1 MSEPTG
7 RRAPGAQAGPA
18 LQPGHPVHPGHGH
31 IVLRFSDGTEHRL
44 RGMTLVGRSPQAEPG
59 EVITDLVSVVD
70 PGRSVSKTHLLV
82 GMDARGLFVQ
92 DRRSTNGTVVTLP
105 DAQQILC
112 GESQTVRVP
121 AGATVSFGDLGFV
134 ADAVEQD

>member
-1 MSEPTG
+1 MSEPTA
-7 RRAPGAQAGPA
+7 RRAPGAPAGN
-18 LQPGHPVHPGHGH
+18 GH

-44 RGMTLVGRSPQAEPG
+44 RGMTLVGRNPQPEPD
-59 EVITDLVSVVD
+59 EIITDLVSVVD
-70 PGRSVSKTHLLV
+70 HGRSVSKTHLLV

-112 GESQTVRVP
+112 GEDQTVRVP
-121 AGATVSFGDLGFV
+121 PGATVSFGDLGFV
-134 ADAVEQD
+134 PDAVENG